1 MTMETHTTSA
11 RRWVTIAMA
20 LASGCGEGMGA
31 GGAGDATGRA
41 VARITSVP
49 TDVQCVRVTALG
61 ATQSF
66 PVTAGMGTTLDLG
79 PLAPGSMQ
87 VSAAAFNLAC
97 AAVEA
102 TSAPTWVGEPVNV
115 VVTAGLTAEVA
126 ISLRP
131 NARASASVDFV
142 APAERVACGEDTT
155 YAVMRDGTLRAWG
168 SNERGAL
175 GTGGFT
181 GFNPNPARVMLP
193 APVRSVAGASGACA
207 VTTDGRLY
215 CWGKNDSGQIGD
227 GSLTDRD
234 TPTAVDLESDR
245 VLQVAKAEFH
255 TCALLDAHR
264 GVRCWG
270 ANFFG
275 TVGVGAST
283 FYPNPQQP
291 MLPTQAG
298 QRPIGIAVGPYKSV
312 AWLEGGVMLWWGTN
326 FAGEF
331 GVPASTT
338 TFTTPS
344 VLGLGG
350 YDVVTS
356 VAFGERHSCATTPL
370 GELRCAGDDSFGQLG
385 DGLTVPASGPTLASI
400 SQVVEVA
407 ASASTTCAR
416 VRSGAVWCWGRGDSG
431 QLGDGRTTYGQP
443 SPVRVHDLTDAV
455 SVSVGRRHACAV
467 RRDGSVWCWGN
478 NALGQIGD
486 GTNTTA
492 FVPVRVRL

>member
-1 MTMETHTTSA
+1 METHTTSA

-20 LASGCGEGMGA
+20 LAGGCGEGMGA
-31 GGAGDATGRA
+31 GDAPGRA

-61 ATQSF
+61 ATQGF

-97 AAVEA
+97 AAVEP

-126 ISLRP
+126 LTLRP

-142 APAERVACGEDTT
+142 APAERVVCGLDTT
-155 YAVMRDGTLRAWG
+155 YAVMRDGTLRSWG

-181 GFNPNPARVMLP
+181 GFRPNPARVMLP
-193 APVRSVAGASGACA
+193 APVRSVAGAVGACA

-215 CWGKNDSGQIGD
+215 CWGKNDYGQIGD
-227 GSLTDRD
+227 GSFTDRD
-234 TPTAVDLESDR
+234 APTAVDLESDP
-245 VLQVAKAEFH
+245 VLQVARTEFH

-264 GVRCWG
+264 GLRCWG
-270 ANFFG
+270 ANVWG
-275 TVGVGAST
+275 TVGVGSSA
-283 FYPNPQQP
+283 FYPNPQPP

-298 QRPIGIAVGPYKSV
+298 QRPIGIAVGPNKSV
-312 AWLEGGVMLWWGTN
+312 AWLEGGGVLWWGTN
-326 FAGEF
+326 FNGEF
-331 GVPASTT
+331 GTPASTT
-338 TFTTPS
+338 TLTTPTT
-344 VLGLGG
+344 VGLGG
-350 YDVVTS
+350 YDVATS
-356 VAFGERHSCATTPL
+356 VALGEGHSCATTPL
-370 GELRCAGDDSFGQLG
+370 GELRCAGDNTLGQLG
-385 DGLTVPASGPTLASI
+385 NGTTAPASAPTLASI
-400 SQVVEVA
+400 TQVVEVA
-407 ASASTTCAR
+407 ASASTSCAR

-431 QLGDGRTTYGQP
+431 QLGDGRTNYGQP
-443 SPVRVHDLTDAV
+443 SPVRVHELTDAV

-486 GTNTTA
+486 GTHTAA